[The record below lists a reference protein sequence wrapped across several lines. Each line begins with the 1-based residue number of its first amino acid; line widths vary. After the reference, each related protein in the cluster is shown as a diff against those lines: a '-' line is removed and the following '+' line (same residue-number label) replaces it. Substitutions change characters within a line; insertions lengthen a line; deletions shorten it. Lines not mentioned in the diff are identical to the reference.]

1 MIKNKEGI
9 EVGIL
14 VRQKEMEIIEIFN
27 RKWLGNIIFHYDVQK
42 PGLALAGY
50 LKYLDKNQLQVFGK
64 TEVGYLRQ
72 LPRQEFEKRLKDFM
86 AMRVPGTI
94 ISESQEV
101 DGAIVEIAGK
111 YKIPVLISNLKTSL
125 LIPRLSNF
133 LYRHFSQK
141 IKINGVLMDI
151 MGLGILITGPSGI
164 GKSETALEL
173 VSKGSHL
180 ISDDLV
186 EFYLDSNDELVGRSV
201 DKIKKWIEVRGLGII
216 NIVEMFGVGSLLEE
230 KKLDLVIELEKWN
243 PRKKYERLG
252 EEKLVFNI
260 LGKDIPM
267 FNLPVAVGR
276 NLSTLIEVAVKFFI
290 SRRSG
295 SMSFVEQFYS
305 TFNQDNNHN
314 HQEKNHQEKNQDREN
329 NTTDKTH
336 QDNVNKVD
344 KENIGNQTK

>member
-9 EVGIL
+9 EVSVL
-14 VRQKEMEIIEIFN
+14 VQQSGMEIFNIFN
-27 RKWLGNIIFHYDVQK
+27 RKWLSNVIFHYDVQK

-50 LKYLDKNQLQVFGK
+50 LKYLDRNQLQVFGK
-64 TEVGYLRQ
+64 TEIGYLMQ

-86 AMRVPGTI
+86 AMRVPGIT

-101 DGAIVEIAGK
+101 DDTIVEIAGK
-111 YKIPVLISNLKTSL
+111 YKTPVLISSLKTSL
-125 LIPRLSNF
+125 LIPRLSSF

-201 DKIKKWIEVRGLGII
+201 NKIRKWIEVRGLGII
-216 NIVEMFGVGSLLEE
+216 NIVEMFGVGALLEE
-230 KKLDLVIELEKWN
+230 KKLDLVIKLEKWN
-243 PRKKYERLG
+243 PRKKYDRLG
-252 EEKLVFNI
+252 EEKLYFNI

-290 SRRSG
+290 SRKNG

-305 TFNQDNNHN
+305 TTDQDNNHN
-314 HQEKNHQEKNQDREN
+314 NRENIQSREN
-329 NTTDKTH
+329 NTNNKN
-336 QDNVNKVD
+336 NVNEKD
-344 KENIGNQTK
+344 KGNIGNQVK